1 MCERRYAVRLGVAAD
16 VRKQAALVLV
26 LADRYKSQVLT
37 GRRTVADL
45 SRERLAIHPGNSD
58 TITRAHNNGRT

>member
-1 MCERRYAVRLGVAAD
+1 MRGTTLGVATD